1 MTIRIQLADDH
12 MITREGLKS
21 LIQNEKHMK
30 IVAEVDNGRSAVA
43 EALRLIPDIIIMDI
57 NMPGL
62 NGIDATRQILA
73 QHPHIKVIALSMF
86 SERRYVMG
94 MLKAGVS
101 GYLLKNCAF
110 NELLDAIGTVS
121 KGSRYLSQQIT
132 DMVMDDFVMGRPADD
147 LSQTVSLTIRERE
160 VLQLI
165 AEGLSSVQIATRLH
179 VSEKTIS
186 THRRKIMDKL
196 NIHTIAGLTK
206 FAIREGMTTLDA

>member
-12 MITREGLKS
+12 MITRQGLKS
-21 LIQNEKHMK
+21 LIRNEKHMEV
-30 IVAEVDNGRSAVA
+30 VAEVDNGRSAVS
-43 EALRLIPDIIIMDI
+43 EALRLLPDIIIMDI
-57 NMPGL
+57 NMPDL
-62 NGIDATRQILA
+62 NGIDATRQILG
-73 QHPHIKVIALSMF
+73 QHPGIKVIALSMF

-94 MLKAGVS
+94 MLEAGVS

-110 NELLDAIGTVS
+110 NELLNAIETVS

-132 DMVMDDFVMGRPADD
+132 DMVMDDFVMGRPVNE
-147 LSQTVSLTIRERE
+147 LSSTVSLTKRERE

-165 AEGLSSVQIATRLH
+165 AEGLSSVRIATLLH

-186 THRRKIMDKL
+186 THRRKIMDKV

-206 FAIREGMTTLDA
+206 FAIREGMTTLEA

>member
-1 MTIRIQLADDH
+1 MPIRIELADDH

-21 LIQNEKHMK
+21 LIRKEKHMD
-30 IVAEVDNGRSAVA
+30 IVAEADNGRSAV
-43 EALRLIPDIIIMDI
+43 EKALDLIPDIIIMDI

-62 NGIDATRQILA
+62 NGIEATRQILA
-73 QHPHIKVIALSMF
+73 KHPHIKVIALSMF

-110 NELLDAIGTVS
+110 NELLDAIETVS

-132 DMVMDDFVMGRPADD
+132 DMVMEDFVTGRPADEF
-147 LSQTVSLTIRERE
+147 SSAVPLTTRERE
-160 VLQLI
+160 VLLLI
-165 AEGLSSVQIATRLH
+165 VQGLSSVRIATSLH
-179 VSEKTIS
+179 VSEKTVS

>member
-21 LIQNEKHMK
+21 LIRNEKHMK
-30 IVAEVDNGRSAVA
+30 IVAEVDNGRSAVS
-43 EALRLIPDIIIMDI
+43 EALRLLPDIIIMDI

-62 NGIDATRQILA
+62 SGIDATRQILA
-73 QHPHIKVIALSMF
+73 QHPGIKVIALSMF

-94 MLKAGVS
+94 MLNAGVS

-110 NELLDAIGTVS
+110 NELLEAIETVS

-132 DMVMDDFVMGRPADD
+132 DMVMEDFVMGRPVEDF
-147 LSQTVSLTIRERE
+147 SQTVLLTKRERE

-165 AEGLSSVQIATRLH
+165 AEGMSSVRIATRLH
-179 VSEKTIS
+179 ISEKTVS
-186 THRRKIMDKL
+186 THRRKIMEKL
-196 NIHTIAGLTK
+196 NIHTVAGLTK
-206 FAIREGMTTLDA
+206 FAIREGMTTLDP

>member
-12 MITREGLKS
+12 MIIREGLKS
-21 LIQNEKHMK
+21 LIQKEQHLE
-30 IVAEVDNGRSAVA
+30 IISEVDNGRSAV
-43 EALRLIPDIIIMDI
+43 EKALSLIPDIIIMDI

-62 NGIDATRQILA
+62 NGIEATKHILSK
-73 QHPHIKVIALSMF
+73 HPDIRIIALSMF

-110 NELLDAIGTVS
+110 NELLKAIETVS
-121 KGSRYLSQQIT
+121 KGSRYLSQEIT
-132 DMVMDDFVMGRPADD
+132 DMVINDLHNGIPAEDFS
-147 LSQTVSLTIRERE
+147 LNTSLTKRELE

-165 AEGLSSVQIATRLH
+165 AEGISSAGIATGLH
-179 VSEKTIS
+179 LSEKTIS

-206 FAIREGMTTLDA
+206 FAIREGVTSVDL

>member
-1 MTIRIQLADDH
+1 MTIRIQLAEDH

-21 LIQNEKHMK
+21 LIRNETHMEV
-30 IVAEVDNGRSAVA
+30 VAEVDNGRSAVT
-43 EALRLIPDIIIMDI
+43 EALRHIPDIIIMDI

-62 NGIDATRQILA
+62 NGIEATRQILA

-110 NELLDAIGTVS
+110 SELLDAIETVS

-132 DMVMDDFVMGRPADD
+132 DMVMDDFVMGRPVDD
-147 LSQTVSLTIRERE
+147 FSQTVLLTKRERE

-165 AEGLSSVQIATRLH
+165 AEGVSSVRIATRLH
-179 VSEKTIS
+179 VSEKTVF

>member
-21 LIQNEKHMK
+21 LIQNEKHME
-30 IVAEVDNGRSAVA
+30 IVAEVDNGRSAV
-43 EALRLIPDIIIMDI
+43 EKALLLIPDIIIMDI

-62 NGIDATRQILA
+62 NGIEATKQILA
-73 QHPHIKVIALSMF
+73 QHPHIKIIALSMF

-110 NELLDAIGTVS
+110 NEFLNAIETVS
-121 KGSRYLSQQIT
+121 KGSRYLSQHIT
-132 DMVMDDFVMGRPADD
+132 DMVMDDFATGRPSEV
-147 LSQTVSLTIRERE
+147 LSPDALLTRRERE

-165 AEGLSSVQIATRLH
+165 AEGTRSIQIAARLH

-186 THRRKIMDKL
+186 THRRKIMNKL
-196 NIHTIAGLTK
+196 NIHSIAGLTK
-206 FAIREGMTTLDA
+206 FAIRKGITSLDA